1 VAASGIISG
10 VESPSTTGRMIL
22 ALAGMAIAAVAGG
35 APVEVEVAWDPD
47 LARPESRED
56 YDRQLRAIVADA
68 RSRVV
73 AGLGLEPQHSLI
85 VIVRSR
91 AAFEREFGAASAH
104 LDAARFV
111 GDVIHLNGGARLDD
125 RLAGLVVHEMVH
137 AALDARG
144 TAAALPRWLDEG
156 LAERL
161 AWSRKGREEPA
172 PNQVAELRQ
181 AREGRRLTPLPR
193 DWNLSP
199 FGYLQSWAAVLFLE
213 RQFGRAKVMAVVKAT
228 LGGEPFERALRRETG
243 WSIDDLERAF
253 EAWVGRL

>member
-1 VAASGIISG
+1 VTASGIISG
-10 VESPSTTGRMIL
+10 VESPSRTGRMLL

-35 APVEVEVAWDPD
+35 APVEVQVAWDPD

-68 RSRVV
+68 RARVV

-85 VIVRSR
+85 VRVHSR
-91 AAFEREFGAASAH
+91 AAFEREFGVASAH

-111 GDVIHLNGGARLDD
+111 GDVVHLNGGARLDD

-228 LGGEPFERALRRETG
+228 LGGEPFENALRRETG